1 MSNETANNRIN
12 NLWERAALFFLTA
25 ALSLTVWA
33 FQEQGKKVE
42 ALEQRVLV
50 IQTSKVDKADLR
62 DVEDRINSKIDGMK
76 SDLIARLDLYF
87 GKLSKP

>member
-1 MSNETANNRIN
+1 MSNDSANTRISAI
-12 NLWERAALFFLTA
+12 WERMALGLLAIILGF
-25 ALSLTVWA
+25 TVWA
-33 FQEQGKKVE
+33 FQAQTKKVE
-42 ALEQRVLV
+42 ELEARVLV
-50 IQTSKVDKADLR
+50 IQTSKVDRSDLR